1 MTRCLLVA
9 WLGLVVTA
17 EVVKSLFEELTSM
30 LAKWLDPLL
39 LLLTALTLA
48 AGGIAHVAQQP
59 DWASMCW
66 AAGSLV
72 MVAVLLIEIVGRLAR
87 REAGVD
93 LIALLSITS
102 ALFFGQALVSAVI
115 ALMLATGRALEY
127 FTKQRADRELRA
139 PIDRAPHF
147 AWLQEGGSLRKI
159 PIEQVTLNQT
169 LLVRLGEVIPVDGR
183 LLSSTAVLDES
194 ALSGESL
201 PVTRREGELLHSG
214 VSNVGAPILLI
225 STRTAAQ
232 STYAGIV
239 RMAESARR
247 SRAPFVR
254 MADRYAVFFIP
265 LTLLIAGLAWQ
276 LSGDPLRAL
285 AVLVVATPC
294 PLILAVPIAFI
305 SGISRAAQ
313 RGILIKD
320 GATLEALATV
330 KQVFLDK
337 TGTLTSGHARL
348 QSIEVNGLHD
358 PQRLLGL
365 AASLAQASTHPICQ
379 AIVEAAHQGQ
389 LSLSVPQGV
398 EESPGAGLCGCV
410 DGMQVRFGTLSFAH
424 KDAEATGWVVAM
436 LRRMDHLACSGSF
449 IDVDGKLAGL
459 FVFSDNIRRETPQTL
474 RRLRNRGIEK
484 IVMLTG
490 DRLETAEMIALSA
503 GIDELRAGLTPE
515 DKVRALQQDG
525 QHAST
530 LMVGDGINDAPAL
543 AAADVGVA
551 IGASGATAS
560 AQAAGVVLLV
570 DRLDRLV
577 EALDIARRTRYIARQ
592 GVLVGMGL
600 SLLAMAVAASGYL
613 QPLIGAMVQEGI
625 DVVIILNALRA
636 LGPWW
641 GRRKQTLTAEHID
654 RLHDEHQQLTAVLND
669 LHQMAND
676 FAQRP
681 VAQARSDLVA
691 LVDKLQT
698 VLAQHEHNDED
709 TLYPL
714 LTLSMPGEDPMS
726 AMSHAHRE
734 IFRLIHLLARMSSDF
749 SSDPAT
755 APADEIQHQLIRLDT
770 LVRLH
775 FDQEDELFHNLDW
788 R

>member
-1 MTRCLLVA
+1 
-9 WLGLVVTA
+9 
-17 EVVKSLFEELTSM
+17 M
-30 LAKWLDPLL
+30 LSKWLDPLL
-39 LLLTALTLA
+39 LLLTALTLL
-48 AGGIAHVAQQP
+48 AGGVAHIAQKP

-72 MVAVLLIEIVGRLAR
+72 MSAVLLVEIVRRLAR

-93 LIALLSITS
+93 LIALLSIT
-102 ALFFGQALVSAVI
+102 AALVFEQTLVAAVI
-115 ALMLATGRALEY
+115 ALMLASGRTLEF
-127 FTKQRADRELRA
+127 FTKQRAERELRA
-139 PIDRAPHF
+139 LIDRAPRF
-147 AWLQEGGSLRKI
+147 AWLQEEGGLRKI
-159 PIEQVTLNQT
+159 PVEQVQLHQT

-183 LLSSTAVLDES
+183 LLSPAAILDES
-194 ALSGESL
+194 PLSGESL
-201 PVTRREGELLHSG
+201 PVTRREGEQLSSG

-225 STRTAAQ
+225 TTRTAAQ

-239 RMAESARR
+239 RLAEAARR

-254 MADRYAVFFIP
+254 LADRYALFFIP
-265 LTLLIAGLAWQ
+265 LTLLLAGLAWH

-294 PLILAVPIAFI
+294 PLILAVPIAI
-305 SGISRAAQ
+305 MSGISRAAR

-320 GATLEALATV
+320 GVTLEALAAI

-348 QSIEVNGLHD
+348 QSIEVNGLAD

-365 AASLAQASTHPICQ
+365 AASLAQASTHPVSQ
-379 AIVEAAHQGQ
+379 AIVEAAHQRQ
-389 LSLSVPQGV
+389 LPLSVPQDV
-398 EESPGAGLCGCV
+398 EESPGSGLCGHV
-410 DGMQVRFGTLSFAH
+410 DGVQVRFGTLSFAH
-424 KDAEATGWVVAM
+424 KDAPGTDWVDAM
-436 LRRMDHLACSGSF
+436 LRHMDYLACSGSF

-459 FVFSDNIRRETPQTL
+459 LIFSDNVRRETPQTL

-503 GIDELRAGLTPE
+503 GIDELHAGLTPE
-515 DKVRALQQDG
+515 DKVRAVQQ
-525 QHAST
+525 ASLRTST

-543 AAADVGVA
+543 AAANVGVA
-551 IGASGATAS
+551 MGASGATAS

-592 GVLVGMGL
+592 GVLVGMGM
-600 SLLAMAVAASGYL
+600 SLLAMVVAALGYL
-613 QPLIGAMVQEGI
+613 PPLIGAVVQEGI
-625 DVVIILNALRA
+625 DVVIIINALRA
-636 LGPWW
+636 LGPLR
-641 GRRKQTLTAEHID
+641 GLRKRKLTAENID
-654 RLHDEHQQLTAVLND
+654 RLQAEHQQLSTVLSD
-669 LHQMAND
+669 LHQLAND

-681 VAQARSDLVA
+681 LAQAQADLVA
-691 LVDKLQT
+691 LVNKLQT
-698 VLAQHEHNDED
+698 SLAQHEHEDED

-714 LTLSMPGEDPMS
+714 LTRSLPGEDPMS
-726 AMSHAHRE
+726 AMSHVHRE

-749 SSDPAT
+749 SAAPAT
-755 APADEIQHQLIRLDT
+755 QPADEIQHQLIRLDT

-775 FDQEDELFHNLDW
+775 FDQEEELFRYLDW

>member
-1 MTRCLLVA
+1 
-9 WLGLVVTA
+9 
-17 EVVKSLFEELTSM
+17 
-30 LAKWLDPLL
+30 
-39 LLLTALTLA
+39 
-48 AGGIAHVAQQP
+48 
-59 DWASMCW
+59 MCW

-72 MVAVLLIEIVGRLAR
+72 MSAVLLIEIVRRLAR

-93 LIALLSITS
+93 LIALLSIT
-102 ALFFGQALVSAVI
+102 AALVFEQTLVAAVI
-115 ALMLATGRALEY
+115 ALMLATGRTLEF

-139 PIDRAPHF
+139 LIDRAPRF
-147 AWLQEGGSLRKI
+147 AWLQEEGGLRQI
-159 PIEQVTLNQT
+159 PVEQVQLNQT

-183 LLSSTAVLDES
+183 LLSHAAILDES

-201 PVTRREGELLHSG
+201 PVTRREGEQLPSG
-214 VSNVGAPILLI
+214 VSNVGAPILLFA
-225 STRTAAQ
+225 TRTAAQ

-239 RMAESARR
+239 RLAEEARR

-254 MADRYAVFFIP
+254 LADRYALFFIP
-265 LTLLIAGLAWQ
+265 LTLLIAGLAWH

-294 PLILAVPIAFI
+294 PLILAVPIAI
-305 SGISRAAQ
+305 MSGISRAAR

-320 GATLEALATV
+320 GVTLEALAGI

-348 QSIEVNGLHD
+348 QSIEVNGLAD

-365 AASLAQASTHPICQ
+365 AASLAQASTHPISQ
-379 AIVEAAHQGQ
+379 AIVEAAHQRQ
-389 LSLSVPQGV
+389 LPLSVPQEV
-398 EESPGAGLCGCV
+398 EESPGSGLCGHV
-410 DGMQVRFGTLSFAH
+410 DGLQVRFGTLSFAH
-424 KDAEATGWVVAM
+424 KDAPGTDWVAAM
-436 LRRMDHLACSGSF
+436 LRRMDYLACSGSF

-459 FVFSDNIRRETPQTL
+459 LIFSDNVRRETPQTL

-503 GIDELRAGLTPE
+503 GIDELHAGLTPE
-515 DKVRALQQDG
+515 DKVRAVQQG
-525 QHAST
+525 CLRTST

-543 AAADVGVA
+543 AAANVGVA
-551 IGASGATAS
+551 MGASGPTAS

-592 GVLVGMGL
+592 GVLVGMGM
-600 SLLAMAVAASGYL
+600 SLLAMAVAALGYL
-613 QPLIGAMVQEGI
+613 PPLIGAVVQEGI

-636 LGPWW
+636 LGPLW
-641 GRRKQTLTAEHID
+641 GLRKRKLTAEHID
-654 RLHDEHQQLTAVLND
+654 RLQDEHQQLSTVLSD
-669 LHQMAND
+669 LHQLAND

-681 VAQARSDLVA
+681 LAQAQTDLVQ
-691 LVDKLQT
+691 LVNKLQT
-698 VLAQHEHNDED
+698 SLAQHEREDEN

-714 LTLSMPGEDPMS
+714 LTRSMPGEDPMS

-734 IFRLIHLLARMSSDF
+734 IFRLIHLLTRMSSDF

-775 FDQEDELFHNLDW
+775 FDQEEELFRYLDW

>member
-1 MTRCLLVA
+1 
-9 WLGLVVTA
+9 
-17 EVVKSLFEELTSM
+17 M

-39 LLLTALTLA
+39 LLFTALTLL
-48 AGGIAHVAQQP
+48 AGGIALVGQKP
-59 DWASMCW
+59 EWASVCW

-72 MVAVLLIEIVGRLAR
+72 MCAVLLIEIVRRLAR

-93 LIALLSITS
+93 LIALLSITA
-102 ALFFGQALVSAVI
+102 ALLFGQALVSAVI
-115 ALMLATGRALEY
+115 ALMLATGRTLEF

-139 PIDRAPHF
+139 LIDRAPRF
-147 AWLQEGGSLRKI
+147 AWLQEADGLRKV
-159 PIEQVTLNQT
+159 PVEQVELNQT
-169 LLVRLGEVIPVDGR
+169 VLVRLGEVIPVDGR
-183 LLSSTAVLDES
+183 LLSPAATLDES

-201 PVTRREGELLHSG
+201 PVTRREGEQLHSG

-225 STRTAAQ
+225 ATRTAAQ

-239 RMAESARR
+239 QMAEAARR

-254 MADRYAVFFIP
+254 LADRYAVFFIP
-265 LTLLIAGLAWQ
+265 LTLLIAGLAWH

-294 PLILAVPIAFI
+294 PLILAVPIAFM
-305 SGISRAAQ
+305 SGISRAAR

-320 GATLEALATV
+320 GTTLEALAGV

-348 QSIEVNGLHD
+348 QSIEVNGLSD

-379 AIVEAAHQGQ
+379 AIVEAAHQRR
-389 LSLSVPQGV
+389 LPLSVPQVV
-398 EESPGAGLCGCV
+398 EESPGSGLCGRV
-410 DGMQVRFGTLSFAH
+410 DGQQVRFGTLSFAH
-424 KDAEATGWVVAM
+424 EGAAATDWVAAM
-436 LRRMDHLACSGSF
+436 LRHMDYLACSGSF
-449 IDVDGKLAGL
+449 IDVDGKLVGL
-459 FVFSDNIRRETPQTL
+459 LVFSDNVRRETPQTL

-515 DKVRALQQDG
+515 DKVRAVQQAG
-525 QHAST
+525 LHAST

-543 AAADVGVA
+543 AAANVGVA
-551 IGASGATAS
+551 MGASGATAS

-577 EALDIARRTRYIARQ
+577 EALDIARRTRSIARQ
-592 GVLVGMGL
+592 GVLAGMGM
-600 SLLAMAVAASGYL
+600 SLLAMGVAALGYL
-613 QPLIGAMVQEGI
+613 PPLIGAMVQEGI
-625 DVVIILNALRA
+625 DVVIILSALRA
-636 LGPWW
+636 QGPLWKQ
-641 GRRKQTLTAEHID
+641 RKQQLTAEHID
-654 RLHDEHQQLTAVLND
+654 RLQHEHEQLAAVLND

-681 VAQARSDLVA
+681 LAQAQTDLVA

-698 VLAQHEHNDED
+698 SLAQHEHEDEN
-709 TLYPL
+709 TLYPV
-714 LTLSMPGEDPMS
+714 LTRSMPGEDPMS
-726 AMSHAHRE
+726 TMSHAHRE
-734 IFRLIHLLARMSSDF
+734 IFGLIHLLARMSSDF
-749 SSDPAT
+749 SAAPAT

-775 FDQEDELFHNLDW
+775 FDQEEELFHYLDW

>member
-1 MTRCLLVA
+1 
-9 WLGLVVTA
+9 
-17 EVVKSLFEELTSM
+17 M
-30 LAKWLDPLL
+30 LSKWLDPLL
-39 LLLTALTLA
+39 LLLTALTLL
-48 AGGIAHVAQQP
+48 AGGIAHVAQKP

-72 MVAVLLIEIVGRLAR
+72 MSAVLLIEIVRRLAR

-93 LIALLSITS
+93 LIALLSIS
-102 ALFFGQALVSAVI
+102 AALVFEQTLVAAVI
-115 ALMLATGRALEY
+115 ALMLATGRTLEF

-139 PIDRAPHF
+139 LIDRAPRF
-147 AWLQEGGSLRKI
+147 AWLQEEGGLRKI
-159 PIEQVTLNQT
+159 PVEQVQLHQT

-183 LLSSTAVLDES
+183 LLSPAAILDES

-201 PVTRREGELLHSG
+201 PVTRREGEQVHSG
-214 VSNVGAPILLI
+214 VSNVGAPILL
-225 STRTAAQ
+225 SATRTAAQ

-239 RMAESARR
+239 RLAEAARR

-254 MADRYAVFFIP
+254 LADRYAMFFIP

-294 PLILAVPIAFI
+294 PLILAVPIAFM
-305 SGISRAAQ
+305 SGISRAAR

-320 GATLEALATV
+320 GATLEALAGV

-348 QSIEVNGLHD
+348 QSIEVNGLDD
-358 PQRLLGL
+358 PQCLLGL
-365 AASLAQASTHPICQ
+365 AASLAQASTHPIAQ
-379 AIVEAAHQGQ
+379 AIVEAAQQRQ
-389 LSLSVPQGV
+389 LPLSVPQEV
-398 EESPGAGLCGCV
+398 EEIPGSGLCGRV
-410 DGMQVRFGTLSFAH
+410 DGVRVRFGTLSFAH
-424 KDAEATGWVVAM
+424 KEAPVADWVAAM
-436 LRRMDHLACSGSF
+436 LRHMDYLACSGSF

-459 FVFSDNIRRETPQTL
+459 LVFSDNVRRETPQTL
-474 RRLRNRGIEK
+474 RRLRVRGIEK

-515 DKVRALQQDG
+515 DKVHAVQQG
-525 QHAST
+525 CLRTST

-543 AAADVGVA
+543 AAANVGVA
-551 IGASGATAS
+551 MGASGATAS

-600 SLLAMAVAASGYL
+600 SLLAMAVAAFGYL
-613 QPLIGAMVQEGI
+613 PPLIGAVVQEGI

-636 LGPWW
+636 LGPLW
-641 GRRKQTLTAEHID
+641 GLRKRRLSAEHID
-654 RLHDEHQQLTAVLND
+654 RLQDEHQQLTTVLSD
-669 LHQMAND
+669 LHQLAND

-681 VAQARSDLVA
+681 LAQAQTDLVE
-691 LVDKLQT
+691 LVNKLQT
-698 VLAQHEHNDED
+698 SLAQHEHEDEN

-755 APADEIQHQLIRLDT
+755 ASADEIQHQLIRLDT

-775 FDQEDELFHNLDW
+775 FDQEEELFRYLDW

>member
-1 MTRCLLVA
+1 
-9 WLGLVVTA
+9 
-17 EVVKSLFEELTSM
+17 M

-39 LLLTALTLA
+39 LLLTALTLL
-48 AGGIAHVAQQP
+48 AGGLALLGHQP
-59 DWASMCW
+59 DWATVCW

-72 MVAVLLIEIVGRLAR
+72 MSVVLLIEIVGRLAR

-93 LIALLSITS
+93 LIALLSIS
-102 ALFFGQALVSAVI
+102 AALLFGQALVSAVI
-115 ALMLATGRALEY
+115 ALMLATGRTLEF

-139 PIDRAPHF
+139 LIDRAPRF
-147 AWLQEGGSLRKI
+147 AWLQEGDSLRKI
-159 PIEQVTLNQT
+159 PVEQVKLNQT
-169 LLVRLGEVIPVDGR
+169 VLVRLGEVIPVDGR
-183 LLSSTAVLDES
+183 LLSPAATLDES

-201 PVTRREGELLHSG
+201 PVTRREGEQLHSG

-225 STRTAAQ
+225 ATRTAAQ

-239 RMAESARR
+239 QMAEAARH

-254 MADRYAVFFIP
+254 LADRYAVFFIP
-265 LTLLIAGLAWQ
+265 LTLLIAGLAGY

-294 PLILAVPIAFI
+294 PLILAVPIAFM
-305 SGISRAAQ
+305 SGISRAAR

-320 GATLEALATV
+320 GSTLEALAGV

-348 QSIEVNGLHD
+348 QSIEINGLSD

-379 AIVEAAHQGQ
+379 AIVEAAHQRQ
-389 LSLSVPQGV
+389 LPLSAPQDV
-398 EESPGAGLCGCV
+398 EEIPGAGVCGRV
-410 DGMQVRFGTLSFAH
+410 DGVQVRFGTLSFAH
-424 KDAEATGWVVAM
+424 EGAAATDWAAAM
-436 LRRMDHLACSGSF
+436 LRHMDYLACSGSF
-449 IDVDGKLAGL
+449 IDVDGKLVGL
-459 FVFSDNIRRETPQTL
+459 LVFSDNVRRETPQTL

-515 DKVRALQQDG
+515 DKVRAVQQAG
-525 QHAST
+525 PHVST

-543 AAADVGVA
+543 AAANVGVSM
-551 IGASGATAS
+551 GASGATAS

-577 EALDIARRTRYIARQ
+577 EALDIARHTRNIARQ
-592 GVLVGMGL
+592 GVLVGMGM
-600 SLLAMAVAASGYL
+600 SLLAMVAAALGYL
-613 QPLIGAMVQEGI
+613 SPLIGAMVQEGI
-625 DVVIILNALRA
+625 DVAIILNALRA
-636 LGPWW
+636 LGPLW
-641 GRRKQTLTAEHID
+641 GQSQQRLSAEHID
-654 RLHDEHQQLTAVLND
+654 HLQDEHQQLAAVLND
-669 LHQMAND
+669 LHQMATD

-681 VAQARSDLVA
+681 LAQAQTDLVA

-698 VLAQHEHNDED
+698 SLAQHEHEDEN

-714 LTLSMPGEDPMS
+714 LTRSMPGEDPMS
-726 AMSHAHRE
+726 TMSQAHRE
-734 IFRLIHLLARMSSDF
+734 IFRLIHLLARMTSDF
-749 SSDPAT
+749 SAAPAT
-755 APADEIQHQLIRLDT
+755 ASADGIQHQLIRLDT

-775 FDQEDELFHNLDW
+775 FDQEEELFHSLDW

>member
-1 MTRCLLVA
+1 
-9 WLGLVVTA
+9 
-17 EVVKSLFEELTSM
+17 M
-30 LAKWLDPLL
+30 LSKWLDPVL
-39 LLLTALTLA
+39 LLLTALTLL
-48 AGGIAHVAQQP
+48 AGGIAYVAQKP
-59 DWASMCW
+59 DWASMYW

-72 MVAVLLIEIVGRLAR
+72 MSAVLLIEIARRLAR

-93 LIALLSITS
+93 LIALMSIT
-102 ALFFGQALVSAVI
+102 AALVFEQTLVAAVI
-115 ALMLATGRALEY
+115 ALMLASGRTLEF
-127 FTKQRADRELRA
+127 FTKQHAERELRA
-139 PIDRAPHF
+139 LIDRAPRF
-147 AWLQEGGSLRKI
+147 AWLQEEGGLRKI
-159 PIEQVTLNQT
+159 PVEQVQLNQT

-183 LLSSTAVLDES
+183 LLSPAAILDES

-201 PVTRREGELLHSG
+201 PVTRREGEQVHSG

-225 STRTAAQ
+225 ATRTAAQ

-239 RMAESARR
+239 RLAEEARR

-254 MADRYAVFFIP
+254 LADRYALFFIP

-294 PLILAVPIAFI
+294 PLILAVPIAI
-305 SGISRAAQ
+305 MSGISRAAR

-320 GATLEALATV
+320 GATLEALAGV

-348 QSIEVNGLHD
+348 QSIEVNGLAD

-365 AASLAQASTHPICQ
+365 AASLAQASTHPISQ
-379 AIVEAAHQGQ
+379 AIVEAAHQRQ
-389 LSLSVPQGV
+389 LPLSAPQGV
-398 EESPGAGLCGCV
+398 EESPGSGLCGLV
-410 DGMQVRFGTLSFAH
+410 DGVQVRFGTLPFAH
-424 KDAEATGWVVAM
+424 KDAPETDWVAAM
-436 LRRMDHLACSGSF
+436 LRHMDYLACSGSF

-459 FVFSDNIRRETPQTL
+459 LVFSDKVRRETPQTL

-515 DKVRALQQDG
+515 DKVRAVQQG
-525 QHAST
+525 CLRTST

-543 AAADVGVA
+543 AAANVGVA
-551 IGASGATAS
+551 MGASGATAS

-592 GVLVGMGL
+592 GVLIGMGM
-600 SLLAMAVAASGYL
+600 SLLAMAVAALGYL
-613 QPLIGAMVQEGI
+613 PPLIGAVVQEGI

-636 LGPWW
+636 LGPLW
-641 GRRKQTLTAEHID
+641 GLRKRKLAAEHID
-654 RLHDEHQQLTAVLND
+654 RLQDEHQQLSTVLSD
-669 LHQMAND
+669 LHQLAND

-681 VAQARSDLVA
+681 LAQAQTDLVE
-691 LVDKLQT
+691 LVNQLQT
-698 VLAQHEHNDED
+698 SLARHEHEDEN

-714 LTLSMPGEDPMS
+714 LTRSMPGEDPMS

-734 IFRLIHLLARMSSDF
+734 IFRLIHLLTRMSSDF

-775 FDQEDELFHNLDW
+775 FDQEEELFRYLDW

>member
-1 MTRCLLVA
+1 
-9 WLGLVVTA
+9 
-17 EVVKSLFEELTSM
+17 M
-30 LAKWLDPLL
+30 LSKWLDPLL
-39 LLLTALTLA
+39 LLLTALTLL
-48 AGGIAHVAQQP
+48 AGGVAHVAHKP

-72 MVAVLLIEIVGRLAR
+72 MSAVLLIEIVRRLAR

-93 LIALLSITS
+93 LIALLSIT
-102 ALFFGQALVSAVI
+102 AALVFEQTLVAAVI
-115 ALMLATGRALEY
+115 ALMLATGRTLEF
-127 FTKQRADRELRA
+127 FTRQRADRELRA
-139 PIDRAPHF
+139 LIDRAPRF
-147 AWLQEGGSLRKI
+147 AWLQEEGGLRKI
-159 PIEQVTLNQT
+159 PVEQVQLHQT

-183 LLSSTAVLDES
+183 LLSPAAILDES

-201 PVTRREGELLHSG
+201 PVTRREGEQVHSG

-225 STRTAAQ
+225 ATRTAAQ

-239 RMAESARR
+239 RLAEAARH

-254 MADRYAVFFIP
+254 LADRYAVFFIP

-294 PLILAVPIAFI
+294 PLILAVPIAFM
-305 SGISRAAQ
+305 SGISRAAR

-320 GATLEALATV
+320 GATLEALAGV

-348 QSIEVNGLHD
+348 QSIEVNGMGD
-358 PQRLLGL
+358 PQCLLGL
-365 AASLAQASTHPICQ
+365 AASLAQASTHPISQ
-379 AIVEAAHQGQ
+379 AIVEAAHQRQ
-389 LSLSVPQGV
+389 LPLSVPQEV
-398 EESPGAGLCGCV
+398 EEIPGSGLCGRV
-410 DGMQVRFGTLSFAH
+410 DGVRVRFGTLSFAH
-424 KDAEATGWVVAM
+424 KEASVTDWVAAM
-436 LRRMDHLACSGSF
+436 LRHMDYLACSGSF

-459 FVFSDNIRRETPQTL
+459 LVFSDNVRRETPQTL

-515 DKVRALQQDG
+515 DKVRAVQQG
-525 QHAST
+525 CLRTST

-543 AAADVGVA
+543 AAANVGVA
-551 IGASGATAS
+551 MGASGATAS

-600 SLLAMAVAASGYL
+600 SLLAMAVAAFGYL
-613 QPLIGAMVQEGI
+613 PPLIGAVVQEGI

-636 LGPWW
+636 LGPLW
-641 GRRKQTLTAEHID
+641 GLRKRRLTAEHID
-654 RLHDEHQQLTAVLND
+654 SLQDEHQQLSTVLSD
-669 LHQMAND
+669 LHQLASD

-681 VAQARSDLVA
+681 LAQAQTDLVE
-691 LVDKLQT
+691 LVNKLQT
-698 VLAQHEHNDED
+698 SLAQHEHEDEN

-755 APADEIQHQLIRLDT
+755 ASADEIQHQLIRLDT

-775 FDQEDELFHNLDW
+775 FDQEEELFRYLDW

>member
-1 MTRCLLVA
+1 
-9 WLGLVVTA
+9 
-17 EVVKSLFEELTSM
+17 M
-30 LAKWLDPLL
+30 LSKWLDPLL
-39 LLLTALTLA
+39 LLLTALTLL
-48 AGGIAHVAQQP
+48 AGGVAHIAQKP

-72 MVAVLLIEIVGRLAR
+72 MSAVLLVEIVRRLAR

-93 LIALLSITS
+93 LIALLSIT
-102 ALFFGQALVSAVI
+102 AALVFEQTLVAAVI
-115 ALMLATGRALEY
+115 ALMLASGRTLEF
-127 FTKQRADRELRA
+127 FTKQRAERELRA
-139 PIDRAPHF
+139 LIDRAPRF
-147 AWLQEGGSLRKI
+147 AWLQEEGGLRKI
-159 PIEQVTLNQT
+159 PVEQVQLHQT

-183 LLSSTAVLDES
+183 LLSPAAILDES

-201 PVTRREGELLHSG
+201 PVTRREGEQLSSG

-225 STRTAAQ
+225 TTRTAAQ

-239 RMAESARR
+239 RLAEAARR

-254 MADRYAVFFIP
+254 LADRYALFFIP
-265 LTLLIAGLAWQ
+265 LTLLLAGLAWY

-294 PLILAVPIAFI
+294 PLILAVPIAI
-305 SGISRAAQ
+305 MSGISRAAR

-320 GATLEALATV
+320 GVTLEALAAI

-348 QSIEVNGLHD
+348 QSIEVNGLAD

-365 AASLAQASTHPICQ
+365 AASLAQASTHPVSQ
-379 AIVEAAHQGQ
+379 AIVEAAHQRQ
-389 LSLSVPQGV
+389 LPLSVPQDV
-398 EESPGAGLCGCV
+398 EESPGSGLSGHV
-410 DGMQVRFGTLSFAH
+410 DGVQVRFGTLSFAH
-424 KDAEATGWVVAM
+424 KDAPGTDWGDAM
-436 LRRMDHLACSGSF
+436 LRHMDYLACSGSF

-459 FVFSDNIRRETPQTL
+459 LIFSDNVRRETPQTL

-503 GIDELRAGLTPE
+503 GIDELHAGLTPE
-515 DKVRALQQDG
+515 DKVRAVQQ
-525 QHAST
+525 ASLRTST

-543 AAADVGVA
+543 AAANVGVA
-551 IGASGATAS
+551 MGASGATAS

-592 GVLVGMGL
+592 GVLVGMGM
-600 SLLAMAVAASGYL
+600 SLLAMVVAALGYL
-613 QPLIGAMVQEGI
+613 PPLIGAVVQEGI
-625 DVVIILNALRA
+625 DVVIIINALRA
-636 LGPWW
+636 LGPLR
-641 GRRKQTLTAEHID
+641 GLRKRKLTAENID
-654 RLHDEHQQLTAVLND
+654 RLQAEHLQLSTVLSD
-669 LHQMAND
+669 LHQLAND

-681 VAQARSDLVA
+681 LAQAQADLVA
-691 LVDKLQT
+691 LVNKLQT
-698 VLAQHEHNDED
+698 SLAQHEHEDED

-714 LTLSMPGEDPMS
+714 LTRSLPGEDPMS
-726 AMSHAHRE
+726 AMSHVHRE

-749 SSDPAT
+749 SAAPAT
-755 APADEIQHQLIRLDT
+755 EPADEIQHQLIRLDT

-775 FDQEDELFHNLDW
+775 FDQEEELFRYLDW

>member
-1 MTRCLLVA
+1 
-9 WLGLVVTA
+9 
-17 EVVKSLFEELTSM
+17 M
-30 LAKWLDPLL
+30 LSKWLDPLL
-39 LLLTALTLA
+39 LLLTALTLL
-48 AGGIAHVAQQP
+48 AGGVAHVAHKP

-72 MVAVLLIEIVGRLAR
+72 MSAVLLIEIVRRLAR

-93 LIALLSITS
+93 LIALLSIS
-102 ALFFGQALVSAVI
+102 AALVFEQTLVAAVI
-115 ALMLATGRALEY
+115 ALMLATGRTLEF

-139 PIDRAPHF
+139 LIDRAPRF
-147 AWLQEGGSLRKI
+147 AWLQEEGGLRKI
-159 PIEQVTLNQT
+159 PVEQVQPHQT

-183 LLSSTAVLDES
+183 LLSPAAILDES

-201 PVTRREGELLHSG
+201 PVTRREGEQVHSG
-214 VSNVGAPILLI
+214 VSNVGAPILL
-225 STRTAAQ
+225 SATRTAAQ

-239 RMAESARR
+239 RLAEAARR

-254 MADRYAVFFIP
+254 LADRYALFFIP

-276 LSGDPLRAL
+276 VSGDPLRAL

-294 PLILAVPIAFI
+294 PLILAVPIAFM
-305 SGISRAAQ
+305 SGISRAAR

-320 GATLEALATV
+320 GATLEALAGV

-348 QSIEVNGLHD
+348 QSIEVNGLGD

-365 AASLAQASTHPICQ
+365 AASLAQASTHPISQ
-379 AIVEAAHQGQ
+379 AIVEAAHQRQ
-389 LSLSVPQGV
+389 LPLSVPQEV
-398 EESPGAGLCGCV
+398 EESPGSGLCGWV
-410 DGMQVRFGTLSFAH
+410 DGVRVRFGTLSFAH
-424 KDAEATGWVVAM
+424 KEAPVTDWAAAM
-436 LRRMDHLACSGSF
+436 LRHMDYLACSGSF

-459 FVFSDNIRRETPQTL
+459 LVFSDNVRRETPQTL
-474 RRLRNRGIEK
+474 RRLRNRGIEN

-515 DKVRALQQDG
+515 DKVRAVQQG
-525 QHAST
+525 CLRTST

-543 AAADVGVA
+543 AAANVGVA
-551 IGASGATAS
+551 MGASGATAS

-592 GVLVGMGL
+592 GVLIGMGL
-600 SLLAMAVAASGYL
+600 SLLAMAVAALGYL
-613 QPLIGAMVQEGI
+613 PPLIGAVVQEGI

-636 LGPWW
+636 LGPLW
-641 GRRKQTLTAEHID
+641 GLRKQKLTAEHID
-654 RLHDEHQQLTAVLND
+654 RLQDEHQQLSTVLSD
-669 LHQMAND
+669 LHQLAND

-681 VAQARSDLVA
+681 LAQAQTDLLE

-698 VLAQHEHNDED
+698 SLAQHEREDEN

-714 LTLSMPGEDPMS
+714 LTRSMPGEDPLS
-726 AMSHAHRE
+726 AMSHVHRE
-734 IFRLIHLLARMSSDF
+734 IFRLVHLLARMSSDF
-749 SSDPAT
+749 SSAPAT

-775 FDQEDELFHNLDW
+775 FDQEEELFRYLDW

>member
-1 MTRCLLVA
+1 
-9 WLGLVVTA
+9 
-17 EVVKSLFEELTSM
+17 M
-30 LAKWLDPLL
+30 LSKWLDPLL
-39 LLLTALTLA
+39 LLLTALTLL
-48 AGGIAHVAQQP
+48 AGGVAHITQKP

-72 MVAVLLIEIVGRLAR
+72 MSAVLLVEIVRRLAR

-93 LIALLSITS
+93 LIALLSIT
-102 ALFFGQALVSAVI
+102 AALVFEQTLVAAVI
-115 ALMLATGRALEY
+115 ALMLASGRTLEF
-127 FTKQRADRELRA
+127 FTKQRAERELRA
-139 PIDRAPHF
+139 LIDRAPRF
-147 AWLQEGGSLRKI
+147 AWLQEEGGLRKI
-159 PIEQVTLNQT
+159 PVEQVQLHQT

-183 LLSSTAVLDES
+183 LLSPAAILDES

-201 PVTRREGELLHSG
+201 PVTRREGEQLSSG

-225 STRTAAQ
+225 TTRTAAQ

-239 RMAESARR
+239 RLAEAARR

-254 MADRYAVFFIP
+254 LADRYALFFIP
-265 LTLLIAGLAWQ
+265 LTLLLAGLAWY

-294 PLILAVPIAFI
+294 PLILAVPIAI
-305 SGISRAAQ
+305 MSGISRAAR

-320 GATLEALATV
+320 GVTLEALAAI

-348 QSIEVNGLHD
+348 QSIEVNGLAD

-365 AASLAQASTHPICQ
+365 AASLAQASTHPVSQ
-379 AIVEAAHQGQ
+379 AIVEAAHQRQ
-389 LSLSVPQGV
+389 LPLSVPQDV
-398 EESPGAGLCGCV
+398 EESPGSGLCGHV
-410 DGMQVRFGTLSFAH
+410 DGVQVRFGTLSFAH
-424 KDAEATGWVVAM
+424 KDAPGTDWVDAM
-436 LRRMDHLACSGSF
+436 LRHMDYLACSGSF

-459 FVFSDNIRRETPQTL
+459 LIFSDNVRRETPQTL

-503 GIDELRAGLTPE
+503 GIDELHAGLTPE
-515 DKVRALQQDG
+515 DKVRAVQQ
-525 QHAST
+525 ASLRTST

-543 AAADVGVA
+543 AAANVGVA
-551 IGASGATAS
+551 MGASGATAS

-592 GVLVGMGL
+592 GVLVGMGM
-600 SLLAMAVAASGYL
+600 SLLAMVVAALGYL
-613 QPLIGAMVQEGI
+613 PPLIGAVVQEGI
-625 DVVIILNALRA
+625 DVVIIINALRA
-636 LGPWW
+636 LGPLR
-641 GRRKQTLTAEHID
+641 GLRKRKLTAENID
-654 RLHDEHQQLTAVLND
+654 RLQAEHQQLSTVLSD
-669 LHQMAND
+669 LHQLAND

-681 VAQARSDLVA
+681 LAQAQADLVA
-691 LVDKLQT
+691 LVNKLQT
-698 VLAQHEHNDED
+698 SLAQHEHEDED

-714 LTLSMPGEDPMS
+714 LTRSLPGEDPMS
-726 AMSHAHRE
+726 AMSHVHRE

-749 SSDPAT
+749 SAAPAT
-755 APADEIQHQLIRLDT
+755 QPADEIQHQLIRLDT

-775 FDQEDELFHNLDW
+775 FDQEEELFRYLDW

>member
-1 MTRCLLVA
+1 
-9 WLGLVVTA
+9 
-17 EVVKSLFEELTSM
+17 M
-30 LAKWLDPLL
+30 LSKWLDPLL
-39 LLLTALTLA
+39 LLLTALTLL
-48 AGGIAHVAQQP
+48 AGGVAHIAQKP

-72 MVAVLLIEIVGRLAR
+72 MSAVLLVEIVRRLAR

-93 LIALLSITS
+93 LIALLSIT
-102 ALFFGQALVSAVI
+102 AALVFEQTLVAAVI
-115 ALMLATGRALEY
+115 ALMLASGRTLEF
-127 FTKQRADRELRA
+127 FTKQRAERELRA
-139 PIDRAPHF
+139 LIDRAPRF
-147 AWLQEGGSLRKI
+147 AWLQEEGGLRKI
-159 PIEQVTLNQT
+159 PVEQVQLHQT

-183 LLSSTAVLDES
+183 LLSPAAILDES

-201 PVTRREGELLHSG
+201 PVTRREGEQLSSG

-225 STRTAAQ
+225 TTRTAAQ

-239 RMAESARR
+239 RLAEAARR

-254 MADRYAVFFIP
+254 LADRYALFFIP
-265 LTLLIAGLAWQ
+265 LTLLLAGLAWY

-294 PLILAVPIAFI
+294 PLILAVPIAI
-305 SGISRAAQ
+305 MSGISRAAR

-320 GATLEALATV
+320 GVTLEALAAI

-348 QSIEVNGLHD
+348 QSIEVNGLTD

-365 AASLAQASTHPICQ
+365 AASLAQASTHPVSQ
-379 AIVEAAHQGQ
+379 AIVEAAHQRQ
-389 LSLSVPQGV
+389 LPLSVPQDV
-398 EESPGAGLCGCV
+398 EESPGSGLCGHV
-410 DGMQVRFGTLSFAH
+410 DGVQVRFGTLSFAH
-424 KDAEATGWVVAM
+424 KDAPGTDWVDAM
-436 LRRMDHLACSGSF
+436 LRHMDYLACSGSF

-459 FVFSDNIRRETPQTL
+459 LIFSDNVRRETPQTL

-503 GIDELRAGLTPE
+503 GIDELHAGLTPE
-515 DKVRALQQDG
+515 DKVRAVQQ
-525 QHAST
+525 ASLRTST

-543 AAADVGVA
+543 AAANVGVA
-551 IGASGATAS
+551 MGASGATAS

-592 GVLVGMGL
+592 GVLVGMGM
-600 SLLAMAVAASGYL
+600 SLLAMVVAALGYL
-613 QPLIGAMVQEGI
+613 PPLIGAVVQEGI
-625 DVVIILNALRA
+625 DVVIIINALRA
-636 LGPWW
+636 LGPLR
-641 GRRKQTLTAEHID
+641 GLRKRKLTAENID
-654 RLHDEHQQLTAVLND
+654 RLQAEHQQLSTVLSD
-669 LHQMAND
+669 LHQLAND

-681 VAQARSDLVA
+681 LAQAQADLVA
-691 LVDKLQT
+691 LVNKLQT
-698 VLAQHEHNDED
+698 SLAQHEHEDED

-714 LTLSMPGEDPMS
+714 LTRSLPGEDPMS
-726 AMSHAHRE
+726 AMSHVHRE

-749 SSDPAT
+749 SAAPAT
-755 APADEIQHQLIRLDT
+755 QPADEIQHQLIRLDT

-775 FDQEDELFHNLDW
+775 FDQEEELFRYLDW